1 MLIFFG
7 GVDKDNLTARALK
20 ALTCTALECIAV
32 DVVIGRQSPHKAE
45 IEELAAKRPH
55 TTLHWQLSSLAGL
68 IARADLA
75 IGAGGTTTWERICL
89 KLPSLVVVVAS
100 NQLPF
105 AQSLA
110 KAGYIKLLGEER
122 DTTTEQI
129 RSTLLKSITMPIP
142 QDEIGDLTDGWGA
155 ERIAI
160 AMIGLHK
167 APSLQSACASDK
179 EHSSYWSED
188 KKPGEISK
196 SENIYASRNST
207 QAHHIVTSLNGC
219 PIGQIVIDRKPSK
232 SDIVHRNCMH

>member
-32 DVVIGRQSPHKAE
+32 DVVIGDNPTPGRN
-45 IEELAAKRPH
+45 EELAAKRPTQH
-55 TTLHWQLSSLAGL
+55 CIGNYRLAGL

-160 AMIGLHK
+160 AMIGLIKRLVYRLHVHQLK
-167 APSLQSACASDK
+167 
-179 EHSSYWSED
+179 
-188 KKPGEISK
+188 GI
-196 SENIYASRNST
+196 
-207 QAHHIVTSLNGC
+207 HHIGLRIRSQEKSVNLKIYMHEKFYSGTPYRYITKWLSNRT
-219 PIGQIVIDRKPSK
+219 DR
-232 SDIVHRNCMH
+232 H